1 MGRER
6 VHLCTLM
13 DSRGWAG
20 FLVSF
25 TVFVPIIW
33 IVFLPLFLSVTL
45 IFLVIGIDDHFLAL
59 PCPFS
64 SLLAFRPT
72 AIFLIFY
79 FWIGRSLA
87 MTT

>member
-6 VHLCTLM
+6 VHLCILM
-13 DSRGWAG
+13 DSCGWAG
-20 FLVSF
+20 FLLSF
-25 TVFVPIIW
+25 TVLVPIIW
-33 IVFLPLFLSVTL
+33 IVFLPLLLSVTL
-45 IFLVIGIDDHFLAL
+45 IFLIIVIDDHFLAL
-59 PCPFS
+59 PCPFP

-72 AIFLIFY
+72 AIFLIFD